1 MSFKSKLITER
12 NIEQDFSW
20 ILHEPLIWEDS
31 KYDIKVLEGF
41 DFDYASIPKLLT
53 NLLPKNGQ
61 EYDRAA
67 CLHDALYA
75 SRWLPKAECDRL
87 FYDAMIADGV
97 SKAKAWSM
105 YQAVKWFGHS
115 AYKEGNAE
123 ETIKYRMLT
132 IVGMKG

>member
-1 MSFKSKLITER
+1 MSFKTELITKR
-12 NIEQDFSW
+12 NIAQDFSW

-31 KYDIKVLEGF
+31 KYEIRVLEGF
-41 DFDYASIPKLLT
+41 DFDYASIPTIIT

-75 SRWLPKAECDRL
+75 SQWLPKAECDKL
-87 FYDAMIADGV
+87 FYDAMLSDGV
-97 SKAKAWSM
+97 NKVKAWSM

-115 AYKEGNAE
+115 AYKDGGEE
-123 ETIKYRMLT
+123 ETLKYRRLVR
-132 IVGMKG
+132 VGKKG